1 MKEKLKKFGEIA
13 GRICC
18 TCVGLFIAG
27 YGVSYFIPKK
37 QYSHSEVSVKE
48 IPTSKDKEEL

>member
-1 MKEKLKKFGEIA
+1 MKDKLKKFGEIA

-48 IPTSKDKEEL
+48 IPTSKDNEEL